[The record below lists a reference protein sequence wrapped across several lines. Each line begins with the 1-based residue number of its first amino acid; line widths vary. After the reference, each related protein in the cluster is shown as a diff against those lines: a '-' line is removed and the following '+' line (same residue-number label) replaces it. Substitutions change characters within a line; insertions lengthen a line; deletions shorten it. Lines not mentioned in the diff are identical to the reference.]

1 MTSGWRTP
9 AVVVLVLLVQA
20 SHLAFWVSR
29 QSQTW
34 DEGDHLY
41 AGYRSLTHADFG
53 LNPEHPPLAK
63 MLAALPLLAM
73 ELKVPPLENRY
84 FKLEAFLGGRD
95 FVFANDAD
103 TVLFR
108 ARMSVA
114 LLTLLLG
121 LFAFLAAR
129 EMFGPGAGLL
139 ALVLLAFDPNLLA
152 HGALVTTDAGLSCFL
167 LASVYAFYRYV
178 KAPSWPRLL
187 VVGLAA
193 GLALAT
199 KHTGL
204 LVLPILAALAM
215 VEAFAPDGDHGPWSV
230 RVWRAARLTG
240 ALVVVGLIGL
250 VVLWAFY
257 GFRFAARA
265 EGLDMS
271 PPAAAILGYTPKPY
285 QAEILGLL
293 ARGRLLPESYL
304 CGLADVFFME
314 SIYRTYLLGKPYAH
328 GVWWYFPVAFAVKS
342 TLTFL
347 LLPVAAG
354 VASVARRLGGRREV
368 VFMAVPPVLYLV
380 VAMSSRMNIGV
391 RHILP
396 VYACIA
402 VLGAGALVALAHTHR
417 RWAYAAAV
425 LVALHVASS
434 LRAFPSYM
442 AYSNEIWGGPS
453 RTHRLLSDSNA
464 DWAQQLKS
472 LKAYLDARHIRDC
485 WLAYFGQGTADLGYY
500 GIPCRELPT
509 LDGFWLKVAP
519 QVPPEIEG
527 TIIISAGV
535 LSGFEAGP
543 PPLHLYEELQKA
555 TPTAQIDGGLFVYEG
570 RFRIPLASALSRA
583 EKADA
588 DLAAGRAEAALA
600 SAREAVALAPTAI
613 KPNVVLG
620 DALSALGRPDEA
632 RTAYEAALH
641 AARTIAPEFQ
651 DSWIPTLE
659 AKVAVF

>member
-1 MTSGWRTP
+1 MTSDWRTP
-9 AVVVLVLLVQA
+9 ALVALVLLVQA

-84 FKLEAFLGGRD
+84 LKLEAFLGGRD

-129 EMFGPGAGLL
+129 EMFGTGAGLL

-187 VVGLAA
+187 LVGLAA

-230 RVWRAARLTG
+230 RVRRAARLTG

-257 GFRFAARA
+257 GFRYAARA

-347 LLPVAAG
+347 LLPVAA
-354 VASVARRLGGRREV
+354 AAAIVARRLAGRREV
-368 VFMAVPPVLYLV
+368 VFMAVPPVQRCRRPPRTQRRPLALRQESV
-380 VAMSSRMNIGV
+380 LRSCRSERVMS
-391 RHILP
+391 HLELP
-396 VYACIA
+396 QGTLDLLLLKTLS
-402 VLGAGALVALAHTHR
+402 LGPQHGWAISERLQQVSSDQLRVQQGSIYPALHRLARRGWIKARWGTSDNNRRAKYYELTKAGRGQLEREESAWRALI
-417 RWAYAAAV
+417 AAV
-425 LVALHVASS
+425 
-434 LRAFPSYM
+434 
-442 AYSNEIWGGPS
+442 
-453 RTHRLLSDSNA
+453 
-464 DWAQQLKS
+464 
-472 LKAYLDARHIRDC
+472 
-485 WLAYFGQGTADLGYY
+485 GQVLETA
-500 GIPCRELPT
+500 
-509 LDGFWLKVAP
+509 
-519 QVPPEIEG
+519 
-527 TIIISAGV
+527 
-535 LSGFEAGP
+535 
-543 PPLHLYEELQKA
+543 
-555 TPTAQIDGGLFVYEG
+555 
-570 RFRIPLASALSRA
+570 
-583 EKADA
+583 
-588 DLAAGRAEAALA
+588 
-600 SAREAVALAPTAI
+600 
-613 KPNVVLG
+613 
-620 DALSALGRPDEA
+620 
-632 RTAYEAALH
+632 
-641 AARTIAPEFQ
+641 
-651 DSWIPTLE
+651 
-659 AKVAVF
+659 